1 MRKIDTGNS
10 SFDKLITK
18 ENIYVDKT
26 KYLYSLINNG
36 GTFYFLS
43 RPRRFGKSL
52 TIRTLEE
59 IFKGNRELFR
69 GLYIDSTDYDW
80 KVYPV
85 IHIDFGAISYI
96 STEKLR
102 RQIRNIV
109 LESGLRY
116 DVDIPSDYE
125 YNESLRYLI
134 EKLAE
139 RGKNVVVLVDEYDR
153 LLSDNIFNPDIEEI
167 RRVLRDFYSV
177 LKAQDSNIRFCF
189 ITGVTKFSKLSI
201 FSTMNNL
208 LDISMHR
215 DYATMLGYT
224 QGELEEYFASY
235 IEKGMEAT
243 VMDRESYL
251 AKLKAMYDGYRFA
264 PGAETVYNPVSIGSF
279 FSSGGEDFDSYWI
292 ETGGT
297 KLLMDMARK
306 VHFNIA
312 GDLEKSVRKDSISS
326 FDIVEMTT
334 GRITPLKYKSLLLQ
348 SGYLTIKNTE
358 KSKDLLLG
366 FPNEEVE
373 EAVSLKLLSVY
384 GGEEAEE
391 NYDSDDILRRKHTG
405 RD

>member
-1 MRKIDTGNS
+1 
-10 SFDKLITK
+10 
-18 ENIYVDKT
+18 
-26 KYLYSLINNG
+26 
-36 GTFYFLS
+36 
-43 RPRRFGKSL
+43 
-52 TIRTLEE
+52 
-59 IFKGNRELFR
+59 
-69 GLYIDSTDYDW
+69 
-80 KVYPV
+80 
-85 IHIDFGAISYI
+85 
-96 STEKLR
+96 
-102 RQIRNIV
+102 
-109 LESGLRY
+109 
-116 DVDIPSDYE
+116 
-125 YNESLRYLI
+125 
-134 EKLAE
+134 
-139 RGKNVVVLVDEYDR
+139 
-153 LLSDNIFNPDIEEI
+153 
-167 RRVLRDFYSV
+167 
-177 LKAQDSNIRFCF
+177 
-189 ITGVTKFSKLSI
+189 
-201 FSTMNNL
+201 
-208 LDISMHR
+208 
-215 DYATMLGYT
+215 MLGYT

-243 VMDRESYL
+243 GMDRESYL

-358 KSKDLLLG
+358 KGKDLLLG

>member
-153 LLSDNIFNPDIEEI
+153 LLSDNMFNPDIEEI

-358 KSKDLLLG
+358 KGKDLLLG

>member
-85 IHIDFGAISYI
+85 IHIDFGVISYI

-102 RQIRNIV
+102 SQIRNIV

-153 LLSDNIFNPDIEEI
+153 LLSDNMFNPDIEEI

-243 VMDRESYL
+243 GMDRESYL

-358 KSKDLLLG
+358 KGKDLLLG